1 MKESETWI
9 VEERND
15 AIAARR
21 TKYWTGRT
29 CNRGHESRR
38 YTRTG
43 ACCKCGTENSMDYQK
58 RKINELQVMGDSNMV
73 VVRISIHEDFVQN
86 LKDYAEILNKTKA
99 PAPAVI
105 TRHPALGGG
114 VL

>member
-43 ACCKCGTENSMDYQK
+43 ACCKCGTENSMNYQK
-58 RKINELQVMGDSNMV
+58 NKINEIKGAGGPMTQVICMV
-73 VVRISIHEDFVQN
+73 PRGQEQA
-86 LKDYAEILNKTKA
+86 LRDYVEILNKMV
-99 PAPAVI
+99 PPAVI